1 MRALACSL
9 VCRNNATINNR
20 LHMIMQRRNGNIVII
35 VAVIGVVVAINIII
49 IVVIVIIFIFNII
62 TMIIITIIAV
72 VIRIPIT
79 IYLLAFAESAKRNQR
94 NVKPPGKRVA
104 IQEFTMCDI
113 V

>member
-49 IVVIVIIFIFNII
+49 IIVIIFIFNII

-72 VIRIPIT
+72 VIRIPII